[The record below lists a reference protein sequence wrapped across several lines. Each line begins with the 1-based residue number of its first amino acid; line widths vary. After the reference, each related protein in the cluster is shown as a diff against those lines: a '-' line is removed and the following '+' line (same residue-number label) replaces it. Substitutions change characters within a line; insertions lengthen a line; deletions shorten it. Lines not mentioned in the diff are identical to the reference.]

1 MYYVQYEKTL
11 PPWYIGTDVIQA
23 ETSEDAVKEF
33 YKRHDSFEDRVRNVH
48 EKIQEPRENGRNNI
62 ANT

>member
-1 MYYVQYEKTL
+1 MYSVQYEKTL
-11 PPWYIGTDVIQA
+11 PPWYIGQDEIEA

-48 EKIQEPRENGRNNI
+48 EMQDTYHKQIM
-62 ANT
+62 